1 MIQIVS
7 HYIRRFLDACRDTVR
22 INKHAN
28 LIELNGIFIIVKL
41 FIIRFFYS
49 FNFIR
54 NFKKINFKD
63 ETLNSE
69 FFIEKELKI
78 SNEIEQIDRLGY
90 SDVYNINH
98 TVKKELLDMVLD
110 CKDLDSKK
118 LDYSLAEILKK
129 KDENLDEY
137 FLRLKQNKVSR
148 VSGYLD
154 LKKKSILK
162 DFLTSKEVLSIVKNY
177 LNPKHISINASF
189 FISNPVET
197 SEKKKYSDAQFFHW
211 DNDFTKFLKFYV
223 YLTDIDTDSGPHI
236 FVEKSHKF
244 KKKQHKLCR
253 VFNDNDIYQNYEK
266 IKEFHG
272 KSGSAFF
279 VDSYGL
285 HKGKSPKKKSRIL
298 LNIHFGSGKILYSK
312 NDIILNLT

>member
-7 HYIRRFLDACRDTVR
+7 HYIRRLLDASRDTVR

-28 LIELNGIFIIVKL
+28 LVELNGILIIAKL

-49 FNFIR
+49 FCFIR

-78 SNEIEQIDRLGY
+78 SNVIEQIDRLGY

-98 TVKKELLDMVLD
+98 TLKKEFLDMVLD
-110 CKDLDSKK
+110 CKDLDLKK
-118 LDYSLAEILKK
+118 LDYSLTEIFKK

-137 FLRLKQNKVSR
+137 FLRMKQNKVSR

-162 DFLTSKEVLSIVKNY
+162 DFLTSKEVLSIVKSY

-253 VFNDNDIYQNYEK
+253 VFSDNDIYSNYEK

-312 NDIILNLT
+312 NDITLNLT

>member
-1 MIQIVS
+1 MIQIIS

-63 ETLNSE
+63 EILNSE

-118 LDYSLAEILKK
+118 LDYSLTEILKK

-253 VFNDNDIYQNYEK
+253 VYNDNDIYQNYEE
-266 IKEFHG
+266 IIN
-272 KSGSAFF
+272 
-279 VDSYGL
+279 D
-285 HKGKSPKKKSRIL
+285 I
-298 LNIHFGSGKILYSK
+298 GKISLVPIK
-312 NDIILNLT
+312 TNVLN

>member
-22 INKHAN
+22 IAKHGN
-28 LIELNGIFIIVKL
+28 LVELNGTFIIVKL

-54 NFKKINFKD
+54 NFRKINLKD

-69 FFIEKELKI
+69 FFIEKKLKI

-90 SDVYNINH
+90 SDIYNINH
-98 TVKKELLDMVLD
+98 ALKKELLDMVLD
-110 CKDLDSKK
+110 CKDLDLKK
-118 LDYSLAEILKK
+118 LDHSLTEIFKN

-137 FLRLKQNKVSR
+137 FLRLKQNKVSKIT
-148 VSGYLD
+148 GYLD
-154 LKKKSILK
+154 LKKKSMLK
-162 DFLTSKEVLSIVKNY
+162 DFLTSKEVLSIVKHY
-177 LNPKHISINASF
+177 LNSKHISINASF

-197 SEKKKYSDAQFFHW
+197 SNKLKHSNAQFFHW
-211 DNDFTKFLKFYV
+211 DNDFTKFLKLYIC
-223 YLTDIDTDSGPHI
+223 LTDIDTDSGPHI
-236 FVEKSHKF
+236 YVEKSHKF

-253 VFNDNDIYQNYEK
+253 VFNDNDIYQNYNK

-285 HKGKSPKKKSRIL
+285 HKAKPPKKRSRIL
-298 LNIHFGSGKILYSK
+298 LNIHFGAGKILYSK
-312 NDIILNLT
+312 NDIIINLT

>member
-7 HYIRRFLDACRDTVR
+7 HYIRRLLDACRDTVR
-22 INKHAN
+22 INRHAN
-28 LIELNGIFIIVKL
+28 LVELNGIFIIVKL

-54 NFKKINFKD
+54 NFKKINLKD

-118 LDYSLAEILKK
+118 LDYSLTEILKK

-148 VSGYLD
+148 VCGYLD

-177 LNPKHISINASF
+177 LNPKYISINASF

-211 DNDFTKFLKFYV
+211 DNDFAKFLKFYAMKW
-223 YLTDIDTDSGPHI
+223 Y
-236 FVEKSHKF
+236 
-244 KKKQHKLCR
+244 
-253 VFNDNDIYQNYEK
+253 
-266 IKEFHG
+266 
-272 KSGSAFF
+272 
-279 VDSYGL
+279 
-285 HKGKSPKKKSRIL
+285 
-298 LNIHFGSGKILYSK
+298 
-312 NDIILNLT
+312 